1 MVKKGIYL
9 MKSTELGNA
18 VQNEFEAALNNE
30 DNAELAKL
38 MASKYNE
45 IAKSIEAKFEEL
57 KDEHDEKVLA
67 SRGIRTLTSDE
78 EKFYNRIF
86 SNEVGNNPSRGT
98 IEIMPKTIFDQVFD
112 DLRVIEPNNLLSLI
126 DLQNTTGAQEWMV
139 SIAESPVGAWGEI
152 TGAITAEISAGF
164 KVFNTNVNKFSCYI
178 PWAKSVIDL
187 GAVWQDAYVRALLT
201 LAIKNGLTI
210 AACSGDGINKP
221 FGMAYDFN
229 VDTKQGTKKTA
240 VEITKFDRANFGKLF
255 ATLSKNPIEGETRAV
270 QDQTLIVDSETYYS
284 YIYPN
289 ESTMTMAG
297 VEVNQLDNL
306 GVKLCICPT
315 GLDKG
320 QALLAMPKRYAMQVA
335 AKTGGANGMIEFS
348 DDYLFLDDKRVYK
361 TKVFANGFLK
371 DVNGAILLDVTKLTP
386 VIPKVQQVTEI

>member
-57 KDEHDEKVLA
+57 KDEHDAKVLA

-86 SNEVGNNPSRGT
+86 SNEVGNNPSRGV

-112 DLRVIEPNNLLSLI
+112 DLRAIEENNLLSLI
-126 DLQNTTGAQEWMV
+126 DLQNTTGAQEWLV

-152 TGAITAEISAGF
+152 TGAITTELSAGF

-210 AACSGDGINKP
+210 AACSVMVSTNHLVWLMISTLILNKVQRRP
-221 FGMAYDFN
+221 LLKLKSLM
-229 VDTKQGTKKTA
+229 KKTL
-240 VEITKFDRANFGKLF
+240 VSYSLLYQRIQ
-255 ATLSKNPIEGETRAV
+255 SK
-270 QDQTLIVDSETYYS
+270 
-284 YIYPN
+284 
-289 ESTMTMAG
+289 
-297 VEVNQLDNL
+297 
-306 GVKLCICPT
+306 
-315 GLDKG
+315 
-320 QALLAMPKRYAMQVA
+320 
-335 AKTGGANGMIEFS
+335 AKQEQS
-348 DDYLFLDDKRVYK
+348 K
-361 TKVFANGFLK
+361 T
-371 DVNGAILLDVTKLTP
+371 
-386 VIPKVQQVTEI
+386 QH

>member
-1 MVKKGIYL
+1 
-9 MKSTELGNA
+9 MKSNELS
-18 VQNEFEAALNNE
+18 NEVTVDFEDALNKE
-30 DNAELAKL
+30 DNKALAAAMTTKYAE
-38 MASKYNE
+38 
-45 IAKSIEAKFEEL
+45 IEKNILNKFEEL

-67 SRGIRTLTSDE
+67 ERGIRRLTNEE
-78 EKFYNRIF
+78 EKFYNRLF
-86 SNEVGNNPSRGT
+86 SNEVGMSPTRGT
-98 IEIMPKTIFDQVFD
+98 IAIMPKTIFEQVFD
-112 DLRVIEPNNLLSLI
+112 DLRAVESNNLLSLI
-126 DLQNTTGAQEWMV
+126 DLQNTTGAQEWLV

-178 PWAKSVIDL
+178 PWAKSIIDL
-187 GAVWQDAYVRALLT
+187 GPVWQDSYVRELLT

-210 AACSGDGINKP
+210 AACSGDGVNKP
-221 FGMAYDFN
+221 FGMAYDFDT
-229 VDTKQGTKKTA
+229 DTKQGTKKTA
-240 VEITKFDRANFGKLF
+240 VSITKFDKENFGKLF
-255 ATLSKNPIEGETRAV
+255 ATLAKNPIEGETRAIENP
-270 QDQTLIVDSETYYS
+270 TLVCDSDTYYS

-297 VEVNQLDNL
+297 VEVNQLANL
-306 GVKLCICPT
+306 GVAKCICQT

-320 QALLAMPKRYAMQVA
+320 QALLVMPKRYAMQVA
-335 AKTGGANGMIEFS
+335 AKAGGANGMVEFS
-348 DDYLFLDDKRVYK
+348 DDALFLDDKRVYK

>member
-1 MVKKGIYL
+1 
-9 MKSTELGNA
+9 MKSNELTNEI
-18 VQNEFEAALNNE
+18 QNDFENALNNE

-38 MASKYNE
+38 MKAKYE
-45 IAKSIEAKFEEL
+45 QIEKSIVAKFEEL
-57 KDEHDEKVLA
+57 KDEHDAKVLA
-67 SRGIRTLTSDE
+67 ARGIRTLTNEE
-78 EKFYNRIF
+78 EKFYNKIF
-86 SNEVGNNPSRGT
+86 SNEVGMSPTTGG
-98 IEIMPKTIFDQVFD
+98 IAIMPKTIFDQVFE
-112 DLRVIEPNNLLSLI
+112 DLRAVEANNLLSLI

-139 SIAESPVGAWGEI
+139 SVAESPVGTWGEV
-152 TGAITAEISAGF
+152 TAPITAEISAGF
-164 KVFNTNVNKFSCYI
+164 KVFNTNVNKYSCYI
-178 PWAKSVIDL
+178 PWAKSIIDL
-187 GAVWQDAYVRALLT
+187 GPVWQDAYVRELLT
-201 LAIKNGLTI
+201 LAIRNGLTI

-221 FGMAYDFN
+221 FGMAYDFD

-240 VEITKFDRANFGKLF
+240 VSITKFDRDNFKDLL

-270 QDQTLIVDSETYYS
+270 NDLTLVCDSSTYYS

-289 ESTMTMAG
+289 ETTLTMAG
-297 VEVNQLDNL
+297 VEINQLSNL

-320 QALLAMPKRYAMQVA
+320 QALLTMPKRYAMQVA
-335 AKTGGANGMIEFS
+335 AKTGGTNGMIEFS
-348 DDYLFLDDKRVYK
+348 DDALFLDDKRVYR